1 MADNAG
7 RGSASGKKK
16 GTAASKAA
24 LKIRGR
30 ATRRLQQRSSRALN
44 DFYSKNRSAHM
55 YLAEVVKAEGTH
67 MDVLTKSGR
76 HEKVRISG
84 SVAVPRKVAHQ
95 LAGSEHDKMY
105 VIVDGGDVVGHVP
118 ASEVAEAKK
127 KANWPEGKD
136 GLDDLFNRGA
146 SGHRVSHLSSV
157 HKANGT
163 RGKKGNKL
171 PVIHEDNEN
180 KTRRRSRR

>member
-7 RGSASGKKK
+7 RGSASGASGKRT
-16 GTAASKAA
+16 GTKASKAA

-30 ATRRLQQRSSRALN
+30 ATHRSQRRSSRALEP
-44 DFYSKNRSAHM
+44 FLNRNARIPAHV
-55 YLAEVVKAEGTH
+55 YLAEVVKVEGSH

-84 SVAVPRKVAHQ
+84 SASVPRVVAHRM
-95 LAGSEHDKMY
+95 AGSEHDKMY

-118 ASEVAEAKK
+118 ADDVAQVKRK
-127 KANWPEGKD
+127 VGWPKG
-136 GLDDLFNRGA
+136 GNDDLFNRG
-146 SGHRVSHLSSV
+146 SGKRLSV
-157 HKANGT
+157 VNE
-163 RGKKGNKL
+163 GN
-171 PVIHEDNEN
+171 ESAGGN